1 MAKREKKMS
10 RYNDA
15 KTPTEKPLRNPVGRG
30 QGGRAGPAGPPVGQ
44 AGPRAEAP
52 GGQPEALPGACYL
65 VGGIWGQERCPEP
78 EEPAST

>member
-1 MAKREKKMS
+1 MAKREKKS
-10 RYNDA
+10 RYKDA

-30 QGGRAGPAGPPVGQ
+30 QGGRAGPAGPALGH

-65 VGGIWGQERCPEP
+65 VGGDLGTREVPG
-78 EEPAST
+78 A